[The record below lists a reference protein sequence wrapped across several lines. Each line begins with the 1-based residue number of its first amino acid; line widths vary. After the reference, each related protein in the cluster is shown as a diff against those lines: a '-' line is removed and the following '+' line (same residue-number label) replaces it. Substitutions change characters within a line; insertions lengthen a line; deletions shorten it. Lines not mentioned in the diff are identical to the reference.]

1 MEVKIMKDGLVY
13 LIGGRNDYS
22 KEIVFENAEKW
33 DFVVNRTLHDEL
45 TNVVDSDSIEKWVE
59 NVEEVIK
66 EKLSE
71 YGPFIELYIDVEGIG
86 TVWLIPAI
94 THIVRSIYDDEE
106 FSGVF
111 ISLIDFDGDNYT
123 CVPIKKFI

>member
-1 MEVKIMKDGLVY
+1 MKDGLVY

-22 KEIVFENAEKW
+22 KEIVFENAENW
-33 DFVVNRTLHDEL
+33 DFIVNRTLHDEL

>member
-1 MEVKIMKDGLVY
+1 MKDGLVY

-45 TNVVDSDSIEKWVE
+45 TNVADSDSVEKWVE

-94 THIVRSIYDDEE
+94 TQLVRSIYDDED
-106 FSGVF
+106 FTGVF

>member
-1 MEVKIMKDGLVY
+1 MKDGLVY

-94 THIVRSIYDDEE
+94 THIARSIYDDEE
-106 FSGVF
+106 FTGVF

>member
-94 THIVRSIYDDEE
+94 TQLVRSIYDDEE

>member
-1 MEVKIMKDGLVY
+1 MKDGLVY

-22 KEIVFENAEKW
+22 KEIVFENAENW
-33 DFVVNRTLHDEL
+33 DFIVNRTLYDEL
-45 TNVVDSDSIEKWVE
+45 TNVKDSDSIAAWVGH
-59 NVEEVIK
+59 VEEAIR
-66 EKLSE
+66 EKKDN
-71 YGPFIELYIDVEGIG
+71 YGPSIELYIDVEGIG

-94 THIVRSIYDDEE
+94 TQVVRSIYDDEE

>member
-1 MEVKIMKDGLVY
+1 MKDGLVY
-13 LIGGRNDYS
+13 FIGGRSDYS
-22 KEIVFENAEKW
+22 KEIVFENAENW
-33 DFVVNRTLHDEL
+33 DFIVNRTLYDEL
-45 TNVVDSDSIEKWVE
+45 TNVQDSDSVEKWVE
-59 NVEEVIK
+59 NVESVLK

-94 THIVRSIYDDEE
+94 TQLVRSIYDDED
-106 FSGVF
+106 FTGVF

>member
-1 MEVKIMKDGLVY
+1 MKDGLVY

-22 KEIVFENAEKW
+22 KEIVFENAENW

-111 ISLIDFDGDNYT
+111 VSLIDFDGDNYT

>member
-1 MEVKIMKDGLVY
+1 MKDGLVY
-13 LIGGRNDYS
+13 FIGGRNDYS
-22 KEIVFENAEKW
+22 KEIVFENAENW
-33 DFVVNRTLHDEL
+33 DFIVNRTLHDEL

-94 THIVRSIYDDEE
+94 TQVVRSIYDDEE

>member
-1 MEVKIMKDGLVY
+1 MKDGLVY

-45 TNVVDSDSIEKWVE
+45 TNVVDSDSVEKWVE

>member
-1 MEVKIMKDGLVY
+1 MKDGLVY

>member
-1 MEVKIMKDGLVY
+1 MKDGLVY

-106 FSGVF
+106 FSEVF

>member
-1 MEVKIMKDGLVY
+1 MKDGLVY

-22 KEIVFENAEKW
+22 KEIVFENAENW
-33 DFVVNRTLHDEL
+33 DFIVNRTLYDEL
-45 TNVVDSDSIEKWVE
+45 TNVQDSDSIVTWVE
-59 NVEEVIK
+59 HVEEAIR
-66 EKLSE
+66 EKKDN
-71 YGPFIELYIDVEGIG
+71 YGPSIELYIDVEGIG

-94 THIVRSIYDDEE
+94 THIARSIYEDED

>member
-1 MEVKIMKDGLVY
+1 MKDGLVY

-66 EKLSE
+66 EKLSG

-94 THIVRSIYDDEE
+94 TQLVRSIYDDEE

>member
-1 MEVKIMKDGLVY
+1 MKDGLVY

-94 THIVRSIYDDEE
+94 TQLVRSIYDDEE

>member
-1 MEVKIMKDGLVY
+1 MKDGLVY
-13 LIGGRNDYS
+13 FIGGRNDYS

-94 THIVRSIYDDEE
+94 TQLVRSIYDDDE

>member
-1 MEVKIMKDGLVY
+1 MKDGLVY
-13 LIGGRNDYS
+13 FIGGRSDYS
-22 KEIVFENAEKW
+22 KEIVFENAENW
-33 DFVVNRTLHDEL
+33 DFVVNRTLYDEL
-45 TNVVDSDSIEKWVE
+45 TNVQDSDSIVTWVGH
-59 NVEEVIK
+59 VEEAIR
-66 EKLSE
+66 EKKDN
-71 YGPFIELYIDVEGIG
+71 YGPSIELYIDVEDIG

-94 THIVRSIYDDEE
+94 TQVVRSIYDDEE

>member
-1 MEVKIMKDGLVY
+1 MKDGLVY

-22 KEIVFENAEKW
+22 KDIDFENAEKW

-94 THIVRSIYDDEE
+94 TQLVRSIYDDED
-106 FSGVF
+106 FTGVF